1 MSVPPPSGPRAS
13 ARAPAPDP
21 GAGAT
26 AAAATTTARMPATSA
41 RPDSRPVPSLAAGR
55 SDAGA
60 PDAGRPRPGR
70 RVRGRVA
77 ALLPRR
83 SDLAEV
89 RRDPRR
95 DLLAGLTVAIVA
107 LPLALGFGVSSGLG
121 AEAGL
126 ATAVVAG
133 ALAAIFGGSN
143 LQVSGPTGAM
153 TVVLV
158 PIVAE
163 HGPSGV
169 LTVGLIAGVLL
180 VALAALRAG
189 AYMRYVPAPV
199 VEGFTLGI
207 ACVIGLQQIPN
218 ALGVAK
224 SDGDRVLVVAWRAFE
239 EFAAAPNWTAVAL
252 AAAVAAVM
260 LTGARLRPTVPFS
273 VIAVAVATV
282 VAQLAHLDAAPP
294 IGDLPS
300 GLSAPSPAFLD
311 LGSLGSLLAP
321 AVAVAALA
329 ALESLLSASVADG
342 MTVGQRHDPDREL
355 FGQGL
360 ANIAAPLFGG
370 VPATGAIARTAVNVR
385 SGAGSRLASLTHA
398 AVLAVIVFTAAP
410 LVSRIPLAALAGV
423 LIATAIRMVE
433 VGSLRAMAR
442 ATRSDAAVLVLT
454 AAATLVLDLVR
465 AVIVGLAVAGVLALR
480 AVAGQAR
487 LDQLPL
493 DRDDHTAEEHA
504 LLAEH
509 IVAYRIDGPLF
520 FAAAHRFLLELTE
533 VADVRVVILRMS
545 RVSTV
550 DATGALVL
558 KDVVDKLGRRGI
570 VVMASGI
577 RRGQRQALDSVGAL
591 APLRH
596 EGREYAT
603 TPEAI
608 RGARQYL
615 ERSGVLPPPAPDVP
629 HPLGTGSCPPRA
641 DGVEG

>member
-1 MSVPPPSGPRAS
+1 MTSQISRVW
-13 ARAPAPDP
+13 ARIA
-21 GAGAT
+21 
-26 AAAATTTARMPATSA
+26 
-41 RPDSRPVPSLAAGR
+41 LLL
-55 SDAGA
+55 
-60 PDAGRPRPGR
+60 PGR
-70 RVRGRVA
+70 A
-77 ALLPRR
+77 
-83 SDLAEV
+83 DLAEM

-121 AEAGL
+121 AQAGL

-133 ALAAIFGGSN
+133 ALAAVFGGSN

-158 PIVAE
+158 PIV
-163 HGPSGV
+163 GQYGTGGV
-169 LTVGLIAGVLL
+169 LTVGLMAGVML
-180 VALAALRAG
+180 VALAALKAG
-189 AYMRYVPAPV
+189 KYMQYVPAPV

-218 ALGVAK
+218 ALGVRK
-224 SDGDRVLVVAWRAFE
+224 PDGDQVLVVTWRAIA
-239 EFAAAPNWTAVAL
+239 EFAEAPNWTAVGF
-252 AAAVAAVM
+252 AVTVAVVM
-260 LTGARLRPTVPFS
+260 LVGARLRPTVPFS
-273 VIAVAVATV
+273 IVAVIAATIM
-282 VAQLAHLDAAPP
+282 AQLAHLAAATP
-294 IGDLPS
+294 IGDLPA
-300 GLSAPSPAFLD
+300 GLPVPSLAFLNP
-311 LGSLGSLLAP
+311 GSLGTLLAP

-342 MTVGQRHDPDREL
+342 MTVGQKHDPDREL

-385 SGAGSRLASLTHA
+385 TGASSRLAALTHA
-398 AVLAVIVFTAAP
+398 AILAVIVFAAAP

-423 LIATAIRMVE
+423 LLATAIRMVE
-433 VGSLRAMAR
+433 VGSLKAMAR
-442 ATRSDAAVLVLT
+442 ATRSDAVILILT
-454 AAATLVLDLVR
+454 AAATLALDLVY
-465 AVIVGLAVAGVLALR
+465 AVIIGLVVAGALALR
-480 AVAGQAR
+480 AVAKQAR
-487 LDQLPL
+487 FDQVPL
-493 DRDDHTAEEHA
+493 DRGDHSAEEHA

-545 RVSTV
+545 RVSTM

-558 KDVVDKLGRRGI
+558 KDAVQKLHRRGI
-570 VVMASGI
+570 TVLASGI
-577 RRGQRQALDSVGAL
+577 RPGQRQVLDSVGAL
-591 APLRH
+591 DLLRC

-608 RGARQYL
+608 RAARDHL
-615 ERSGVLPPPAPDVP
+615 ETAGVLAALPVS
-629 HPLGTGSCPPRA
+629 TPRTSTEEA
-641 DGVEG
+641 QR